1 MVRWLINVNKIAA
14 ILLLLLSFS
23 LQAGQTSVN
32 SLRLW
37 SAPDHTRLV
46 FDTSSLVQHKIFSL
60 SKPERL
66 VIDFTDAR
74 LNTSLAGFT
83 GKDRF
88 VRRIRSSTRD
98 GNDLRIVLDLKSQI
112 RPKIFALEPTGD
124 YGFRLVLDLF
134 DTGTIARAPQ
144 DADQAKKYKKYQ
156 QARDVIIAIDAGHG
170 GEDPG
175 AIGAHGTREKDV
187 VLAIARKLE
196 SLIRKERGMR
206 PVMIRS
212 GDYYLGLRKRS
223 AMARQNK
230 ADLFISI
237 HADANRDHRAK
248 GSSVY
253 TLSNRGASSEA
264 ARWLAERENSADLVG
279 GVELKDK
286 DDVLAS
292 VLLDLSQTGTLQ
304 ASYDVADRVLGCMRR
319 VGSIH
324 QRSVQ
329 KAGFAVL
336 KSPDVPS
343 LLVETAFITNPT
355 EEKRLRTSAYQNTLA
370 QSILSGIKDY
380 FHSSPPPGTLLAQDL
395 EAKPSGKRK
404 HVIHR
409 GDTLAM
415 IAKQYQVSVD
425 GLRDANDLSGNTIRV
440 GQVLQIP

>member
-1 MVRWLINVNKIAA
+1 MNKITA

-23 LQAGQTSVN
+23 LQAGQTSIN

-46 FDTSSLVQHKIFSL
+46 FDTSTSVQHRIFSL

-66 VIDFTDAR
+66 VIDFNNAK
-74 LNTSLAGFT
+74 LNTSLEGFT
-83 GKDRF
+83 GKDRY
-88 VRRIRSSTRD
+88 VRRIRHNSRD
-98 GNDLRIVLDLKSQI
+98 GKSLRIVLDLKSRI
-112 RPKIFALEPTGD
+112 RPKIFALAPTRE
-124 YGFRLVLDLF
+124 YGHRLVLDLF
-134 DTGTIARAPQ
+134 DIETIARTPPNM
-144 DADQAKKYKKYQ
+144 DAAKRYKKYQ
-156 QARDVIIAIDAGHG
+156 PPRDVVIAIDAGHG

-175 AIGAHGTREKDV
+175 AIGNRGTREKDV
-187 VLAIARKLE
+187 VLSIARKLA
-196 SLIRKERGMR
+196 SMIKKEKGMR
-206 PVMIRS
+206 PVMIRN

-223 AMARQNK
+223 AMARKQK

-237 HADANRDHRAK
+237 HADAFKNKRAR

-292 VLLDLSQTGTLQ
+292 VLLDLSQTGTRQ
-304 ASYDVADRVLGCMRR
+304 ASHDVADKVLGRMSRLGK
-319 VGSIH
+319 VH
-324 QRSVQ
+324 HRSVQ

-343 LLVETAFITNPT
+343 ILVETAFITNPT
-355 EEKRLRTSAYQNTLA
+355 EEKKLRNHTHQNNLA
-370 QSILSGIKDY
+370 RSILSGVRDY
-380 FHSSPPPGTLLAQDL
+380 FHKNPPPGTLLAQKSVP
-395 EAKPSGKRK
+395 ERIVNRK
-404 HVIHR
+404 HVINR

-415 IAKQYQVSVD
+415 IARQYQVSID
-425 GLRDANDLSGNTIRV
+425 GLRDVNGLSGNVIRV